1 MKYPAD
7 IRKLHEEI
15 QKNIFYMIPE
25 KWDRIY
31 LYASV
36 IDVLGG
42 TKTGEMFFY
51 YFPKGILRK
60 KPINVYEIPEKFDI
74 DEKQYSKFVND
85 LYETIKKLRDASIEN
100 KEKAWS
106 TMTIVIDNS
115 KYKAIYSYQD
125 LMSGELDEEK
135 RRIIWIYRY
144 LKIPYASFTKKEKEI
159 IDKYEKTTKPHEGI
173 FEIPVYTKSSDKDI
187 ETIVDIQKKFKFVTE
202 DKIEE
207 IEFMENHVPKSQILK

>member
-15 QKNIFYMIPE
+15 QKKIFYMLPE
-25 KWDRIY
+25 KWDRIC

-60 KPINVYEIPEKFDI
+60 KPVNVYEIPEKFDI
-74 DEKQYSKFVND
+74 DEKHYSKFAND

-100 KEKAWS
+100 KEKVWS
-106 TMTIVIDNS
+106 TITIVIENW
-115 KYKAIYSYQD
+115 KYKAIYGYED
-125 LMSGELDEEK
+125 LISGELDEEK
-135 RRIIWIYRY
+135 RRVIWIYRY
-144 LKIPYASFTKKEKEI
+144 LKFPYESFTKKEREI
-159 IDKYEKTTKPHEGI
+159 IDKYEKTTKSREGI
-173 FEIPVYTKSSDKDI
+173 YELPLYTKTLNKNN
-187 ETIVDIQKKFKFVTE
+187 ETISDMQKKLKFVTE

-207 IEFMENHVPKSQILK
+207 IEFLENHVPKSQILK